1 MLDADLAGLY
11 EVETRALVQAV
22 KRNAER
28 FPVDFM
34 FRPTGDE
41 AARSRSQIVIL
52 NAQVPEI
59 TTASGSKPDADGR
72 GTNLKYLPYAFTEQ
86 GVAMLS
92 SVLKSRRAF
101 RSTSKSS
108 ALSCAFGRRWTNTRT
123 WLES

>member
-11 EVETRALVQAV
+11 EVETRALVQSV

-34 FRPTGDE
+34 FRPKGDE

-52 NAQVPEI
+52 NAQAPEI
-59 TTASGSKPDADGR
+59 TTASGSKPDADRR

-86 GVAMLS
+86 G
-92 SVLKSRRAF
+92 
-101 RSTSKSS
+101 
-108 ALSCAFGRRWTNTRT
+108 
-123 WLES
+123 